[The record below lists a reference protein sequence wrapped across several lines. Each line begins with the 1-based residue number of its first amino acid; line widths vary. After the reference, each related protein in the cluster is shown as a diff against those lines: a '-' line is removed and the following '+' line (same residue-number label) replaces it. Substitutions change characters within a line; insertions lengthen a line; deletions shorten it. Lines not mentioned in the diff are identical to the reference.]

1 MANQK
6 ALNSEQAI
14 LSRFQELR
22 NEISSM
28 GAKTNEMAAES
39 QEHELVL
46 KALEPLDGARR
57 CYRMVRALIL
67 LIHHVHNVVLMRSSH
82 GHRHRTHWAHVY
94 NMHRDADILGIM
106 RDTCWRQ

>member
-6 ALNSEQAI
+6 ALTSEQAI

-28 GAKTNEMAAES
+28 GAKANEMAAES

-46 KALEPLDGARR
+46 KALEPLDGGRR

-67 LIHHVHNVVLMRSSH
+67 LIHHVRKIILMRSSH
-82 GHRHRTHWAHVY
+82 GYRHQTHWARVC
-94 NMHRDADILGIM
+94 NMHREADIVGNL
-106 RDTCWRQ
+106 RDTRWRQ